1 MPIKIN
7 NKKMKKIIILSVVLC
22 SSLFL
27 FAKEKGKSN
36 TGAAFDIAAIIWPAY
51 QNEPRW
57 KELGIFGDKVGE
69 WQNVYEAKPKF
80 KGHNEPRKSLWG
92 YVMDDDPNEMARQID
107 AALASGINIFI
118 YDWYWYEGKPFL
130 ENALNNGFL
139 KAKNCQRMKFFLMW
153 ANHDVNYLW
162 NNKIAK
168 KEVNPPLFSAKVSL
182 KDFKKV
188 LVPRFIEYFKK
199 ANHYKI
205 DDKPVFSIYHFPT
218 FLNGVGGEANG
229 KEAIAYLDSECK
241 KAGFKGVY
249 LIVFGR
255 LDSDV
260 KVASIKND
268 KKAAMDYYGVSAL
281 TTYNWNYGTWHEIQ
295 KGNLTYMKWFA
306 MAQKMWDKLHRETQG
321 NFFPNA
327 TVGWDTNSRYPANV
341 LDPRVDGS
349 NPKDFEKALRAI
361 KEWSLKNS
369 KGPRLITINSWN
381 EWTEGSYLMPDEE
394 FGYGYLNAIW
404 NVFKD
409 DSK

>member
-1 MPIKIN
+1 MHFYSKF
-7 NKKMKKIIILSVVLC
+7 LVLTVFC
-22 SSLFL
+22 ATFFSCTSIDKSSG
-27 FAKEKGKSN
+27 EIVKSN
-36 TGAAFDIAAIIWPAY
+36 TGAEFDVAAIIWPAY

-57 KELGIFGDKVGE
+57 KELGIFGDGVGE

-92 YVMDDDPNEMARQID
+92 YVMDDNPNEMARQID
-107 AALASGINIFI
+107 AALASGVNVFI

-139 KAKNCQRMKFFLMW
+139 KAKNCERMKFFLMW

-168 KEVNPPLFSAKVSL
+168 KDVNPPLYNARVSL
-182 KDFKKV
+182 KDFKEV

-199 ANHYKI
+199 PNHYQI
-205 DDKPVFSIYHFPT
+205 NGKPVFSIYHFPT
-218 FLNGVGGEANG
+218 FLDGVGGEANG
-229 KEAIAYLDSECK
+229 KEAIAYLDKECK
-241 KAGFKGVY
+241 KVGFNGVY

-255 LDSDV
+255 LDNNV

-268 KKAAMDYYGVSAL
+268 KKAAMDYFGVSAL
-281 TTYNWNYGTWHEIQ
+281 TTYNWNYGTWNDIQ
-295 KGNLTYMKWFA
+295 KGNLKYTQWFD
-306 MAQKMWDKLHRETQG
+306 MAQKMWEKLHSETKG
-321 NFFPNA
+321 NFFPNV

-349 NPKDFEKALRAI
+349 NPKDFEKALRTA
-361 KEWSLKNS
+361 KEWSLKNA
-369 KGPRLITINSWN
+369 KTPRLITINSWN

-404 NVFKD
+404 NVFGK
-409 DSK
+409 K